1 MSPRAAKRSTPAP
14 RWLSAEEEAA
24 WRAFSGATHKLRG
37 ALESQLERDSDLS
50 YLEYHAMAM
59 LSEPPDHTRRM
70 SELAAL
76 TNASLSRLS
85 HLVKR
90 MEKRGFIR
98 REPDPTDGRYTNA
111 ILTPKGHKKLVAS
124 APAHVEAVRSLVV
137 DPLTPSELRQLR
149 DLSERILARIDDQA
163 VTVSGHTESARQEE
177 TARERTAAR

>member
-1 MSPRAAKRSTPAP
+1 MSPRAAKRSTHAP

-24 WRAFSGATHKLRG
+24 WRAFSVATHSLRG

-59 LSEPPDHTRRM
+59 LSEPSDHTRRM

-111 ILTPKGHKKLVAS
+111 ILTPKGYKKLVAS

-137 DPLTPSELRQLR
+137 DALTPAELRQLR
-149 DLSERILARIDDQA
+149 DLSERILARIDGPGE
-163 VTVSGHTESARQEE
+163 TVSARQEE
-177 TARERTAAR
+177 TAGERAAAG

>member
-1 MSPRAAKRSTPAP
+1 MRAWAQSMSVLSQHARPSRARAAAASSPSPSLSHSTQVQS
-14 RWLSAEEEAA
+14 L
-24 WRAFSGATHKLRG
+24 FSGSKASR
-37 ALESQLERDSDLS
+37 
-50 YLEYHAMAM
+50 YHAMAM

-111 ILTPKGHKKLVAS
+111 ILTPKGYKKLVAS

-137 DPLTPSELRQLR
+137 DPLTRSELRQLR
-149 DLSERILARIDDQA
+149 DLSERILARID
-163 VTVSGHTESARQEE
+163 EK
-177 TARERTAAR
+177 TAAR